1 MLSATAG
8 AYQQQTCV
16 QKEIRAIY
24 LPDRYGTSVED
35 GVEFSSS
42 SSAVS
47 LPELEAAV
55 CDPRTY
61 LTLALGV

>member
-1 MLSATAG
+1 M
-8 AYQQQTCV
+8 

-55 CDPRTY
+55 CGPRTY